1 MAKQI
6 VIYRQNIYPGGGF
19 NIMISPIQLT
29 PNMDI
34 NTLVTAL
41 NDMFRQIEADNRT
54 QIIKD
59 EDGKNRILIGR
70 GPKGN
75 YVVAISK
82 KGVDVLQALEK

>member
-1 MAKQI
+1 
-6 VIYRQNIYPGGGF
+6 
-19 NIMISPIQLT
+19 MISPIQLT
-29 PNMDI
+29 PNMDM

>member
-1 MAKQI
+1 
-6 VIYRQNIYPGGGF
+6 
-19 NIMISPIQLT
+19 MISPIQLT
-29 PNMDI
+29 PNMDM
-34 NTLVTAL
+34 NVLVTAL

>member
-1 MAKQI
+1 
-6 VIYRQNIYPGGGF
+6 
-19 NIMISPIQLT
+19 MISPIQLT

>member
-1 MAKQI
+1 
-6 VIYRQNIYPGGGF
+6 
-19 NIMISPIQLT
+19 MINPIQLT
-29 PNMDI
+29 PNMDM

>member
-1 MAKQI
+1 
-6 VIYRQNIYPGGGF
+6 
-19 NIMISPIQLT
+19 MISPIQLT
-29 PNMDI
+29 PNMDM

-82 KGVDVLQALEK
+82 KGLDVLQALEK